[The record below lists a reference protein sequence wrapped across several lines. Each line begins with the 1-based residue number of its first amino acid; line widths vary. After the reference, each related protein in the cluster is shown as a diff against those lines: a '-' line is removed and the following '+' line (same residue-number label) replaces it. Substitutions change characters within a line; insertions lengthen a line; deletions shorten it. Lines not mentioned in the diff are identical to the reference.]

1 MGVEQITRQL
11 DDEEREL
18 VRRLKEIQ
26 RVKKA
31 ASPASED
38 APIDVQYRRLDPET
52 HQETSVL
59 DDLGQMGFRDV
70 LAEPTNPIR
79 TVNFLKNLRERP
91 DLIEKVKRQLTT
103 EEFLEKAALVTG
115 GAILGYWLKGKKD
128 EWARPKQY
136 TPPLRK

>member
-1 MGVEQITRQL
+1 MGAEQITRQL
-11 DDEEREL
+11 DEEEREL

-38 APIDVQYRRLDPET
+38 APIDVQYRRIDPDT
-52 HQETSVL
+52 NQETSVL

-70 LAEPTNPIR
+70 LSDPTNPVR
-79 TVNFLKNLRERP
+79 SVNFLKNLKERP
-91 DLIEKVKRQLTT
+91 DIIEKVKRQLTT

-128 EWARPKQY
+128 EWSRPKY
-136 TPPLRK
+136 NPAPPR